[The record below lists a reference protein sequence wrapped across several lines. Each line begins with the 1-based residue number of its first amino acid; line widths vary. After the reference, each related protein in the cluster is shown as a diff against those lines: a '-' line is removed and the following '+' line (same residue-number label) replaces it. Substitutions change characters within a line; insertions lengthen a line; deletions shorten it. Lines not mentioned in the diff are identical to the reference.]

1 MTPTPEPAP
10 AKPVDEAAPTARS
23 DMLGGAGWMAFG
35 AAILFEALRMDRF
48 EQMGATLYTMPGL
61 VPGMIGLVLMLLG
74 GVLALRG
81 WSRRPAAP
89 ERGAPLL
96 NARMLWT
103 LALTLVYAAVLIGR
117 VNFIV
122 ATAAFVGAFVWLF
135 TPEDA
140 SRQRRWIF
148 AVATGVLSALVV
160 GFVFEDIFLVRL
172 P

>member
-1 MTPTPEPAP
+1 MTPTPEPVQP
-10 AKPVDEAAPTARS
+10 DPVQEGGQTARS

-48 EQMGATLYTMPGL
+48 EQMGATLYTMPGF
-61 VPGMIGLVLMLLG
+61 VPGMIGAVLMLLG
-74 GVLALRG
+74 AVLALRG

-89 ERGAPLL
+89 EHGVRLL
-96 NARMLWT
+96 NSRMLWT
-103 LALTLVYAAVLIGR
+103 LAFTLVYAAVLIGR

>member
-1 MTPTPEPAP
+1 MTPTPEPVQP
-10 AKPVDEAAPTARS
+10 DPVREGGQTARS

-48 EQMGATLYTMPGL
+48 EQMGATLYTMPGF
-61 VPGMIGLVLMLLG
+61 VPGMIGGVLMLLG
-74 GVLALRG
+74 AVLALRG
-81 WSRRPAAP
+81 WSRRPATA
-89 ERGAPLL
+89 ERAAPLL
-96 NARMLWT
+96 NGRMLWT
-103 LALTLVYAAVLIGR
+103 LALTLVYAAGLIGR
-117 VNFIV
+117 VNFIA
-122 ATAAFVGAFVWLF
+122 ATALFVGAFVWLF

-140 SRQRRWIF
+140 SRRRRWIF